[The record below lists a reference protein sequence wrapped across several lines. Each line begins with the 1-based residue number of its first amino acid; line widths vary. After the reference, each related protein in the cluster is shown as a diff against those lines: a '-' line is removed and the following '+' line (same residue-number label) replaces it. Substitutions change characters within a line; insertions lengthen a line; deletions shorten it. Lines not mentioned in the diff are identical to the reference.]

1 MAGDAAKVNDAV
13 RSRWAASGR
22 GGGLG
27 LQPILGNASVM
38 VRHMLA
44 SEAGKV
50 EVGNVGDVGNEVEG
64 ASVGD
69 EVICVPAM
77 RLSLRR

>member
-1 MAGDAAKVNDAV
+1 
-13 RSRWAASGR
+13 
-22 GGGLG
+22 
-27 LQPILGNASVM
+27 
-38 VRHMLA
+38 MLA

-69 EVICVPAM
+69 EVIHVPAM
-77 RLSLRR
+77 RMSLRR